1 VEASLPRTASTTP
14 WHGPPGLWTHLAV
27 AGAALAGAAIGT
39 GCMLVGAA
47 FAADLWHLVDLSLIR
62 IRRKICGV
70 GARPVRVWMDGCF
83 DLFHYGHANALRQAR
98 ALGDELIVGINMDEE
113 IKQIKGP
120 PVMNDWERQTMV
132 ASVKW
137 VDKVVTDVPYMMTP
151 EYLEMIMTKYQ
162 IDFVVHGDDPCLMPD
177 GSDVYA
183 HVKKIG
189 KYREVKRTEGVSSTD
204 IVGRMLLCARSTVN
218 RFGKDLFTSSGT
230 IARELRPDG
239 AHISDDEYLRPSGA
253 SNESAMKSYAQADRP
268 GDVKGDDHPLGAV
281 GEHLRNKVDSIYSEH
296 SGTSIRVAAGNIEGL
311 MQISSEDRGVNPA
324 PVESGKVEAGTG
336 SLDQS
341 TPETQSFTNC
351 LTTSYRVMQFSN
363 RRQAGQADRVVYTS
377 GTFDLFDVTHVEAL
391 RKARTKGDFL
401 LVGIY
406 SDETIADHRGP
417 HYPVM
422 KLQER
427 VLSVL
432 ACRYVDEVIMGAP
445 LVVTDEMVKSLNI
458 SVVVRSPISLPCE
471 DYSVD
476 DPFSIPTARGILE
489 DVELETMSED
499 RGVIKRILANYG
511 SFEQKY
517 AKKSKKE
524 RDYVKLK
531 EFVQEL

>member
-1 VEASLPRTASTTP
+1 MQGRAGVVP

-47 FAADLWHLVDLSLIR
+47 FAADLWHLIDLSLIR
-62 IRRKICGV
+62 IRRRICGV

-132 ASVKW
+132 SSVKW
-137 VDKVVTDVPYMMTP
+137 VTKVVTDVPYMMTP
-151 EYLEMIMTKYQ
+151 EYLDMIMTKYE

-183 HVKKIG
+183 HVKKLG

-218 RFGKDLFTSSGT
+218 RFGKDLFSSSGT

-239 AHISDDEYLRPSGA
+239 RFSLDDDHTRKTFASDHPAEKSHTSVDNHSDDQRRSHEESQTSDLPNGGKGVVTSNNGA
-253 SNESAMKSYAQADRP
+253 NHAD
-268 GDVKGDDHPLGAV
+268 K
-281 GEHLRNKVDSIYSEH
+281 
-296 SGTSIRVAAGNIEGL
+296 
-311 MQISSEDRGVNPA
+311 EDERLVTPA
-324 PVESGKVEAGTG
+324 PVESGKIQENRGNLEQSSAEA
-336 SLDQS
+336 QK
-341 TPETQSFTNC
+341 FTNC
-351 LTTSYRVMQFSN
+351 LTTSFRVMQFSN
-363 RRQAGQADRVVYTS
+363 RRQAGQADRVVYIS

-391 RKARTKGDFL
+391 RKARAKGDFL

-406 SDETIADHRGP
+406 SDETISDHRGP

-445 LVVTDEMVKSLNI
+445 LVVTDEMMRSLNI

-471 DYSVD
+471 DQVIDDQFSV
-476 DPFSIPTARGILE
+476 PNALGMLE
-489 DVELETMSED
+489 DIELETMAED
-499 RGVIKRILANYG
+499 RGIIKRILANYG
-511 SFEQKY
+511 SFEEKY

-531 EFVQEL
+531 EFVKEL